1 MFSVLNCLKYKSDE
15 NQTHLSQTSKQDNL
29 PMKPNKNIRQVK
41 GLLKKMDR
49 MVCSWL
55 IASKQEEERKDIL
68 TAFWFHKL
76 HFKHEQF
83 YWLFSLRHKLETVT

>member
-49 MVCSWL
+49 MVCS
-55 IASKQEEERKDIL
+55 
-68 TAFWFHKL
+68 
-76 HFKHEQF
+76 
-83 YWLFSLRHKLETVT
+83 